1 MTASTEPRRTPV
13 ATRRRF
19 PDFFIVGHHK
29 SGTTAL
35 YEMLK
40 SHPQIYMP
48 ALKEPRY
55 FASDLR
61 VHFEALKTG
70 RVPTT
75 LDDYLALFD
84 EARPGQLR
92 GEASPSYL
100 RSRVAARAIAEVQ
113 PRARIIAI
121 LREPASFV
129 RSLHFQLMQ
138 DRVETEADLRRALAA
153 EQIERAGER
162 VRRYSDHLHYTEQLQ
177 RFNDVFPREQM
188 LVLIYDDF
196 RADNAATV
204 RHVLRFLGVDDSV
217 QLRAVEANPTVR
229 LRSVHLDRMLRA
241 LQGASGRPRGAVT
254 RAVTALTPGRLR
266 RAGLGRLRRAILYGK
281 PQPPDEELMREL
293 RRRFKP
299 EVRALSDYLGRDLLT
314 LWGYHDVD

>member
-1 MTASTEPRRTPV
+1 MTASTESPRAPL
-13 ATRRRF
+13 AARRRF

-35 YEMLK
+35 YEMLR

-61 VHFEALKTG
+61 VHFEAMQTG

-75 LDDYLALFD
+75 LEDYLALFK
-84 EARPGQLR
+84 EARPDQLM

-138 DRVETEADLRRALAA
+138 DRVETEPDLRRALAA
-153 EQIERAGER
+153 EQIERGGER
-162 VRRYSDHLHYTEQLQ
+162 VRRYSDHLHYAEQL
-177 RFNDVFPREQM
+177 RRYHDAFPREQV

-204 RHVLRFLGVDDSV
+204 REVLRFLGVDDRVELAS
-217 QLRAVEANPTVR
+217 VEANPTVR
-229 LRSVHLDRMLRA
+229 LRSARLDWRVSQMYGARGPLGRA
-241 LQGASGRPRGAVT
+241 IRRVF
-254 RAVTALTPGRLR
+254 TALTPDRLR
-266 RAGLGRLRRAILYGK
+266 RAALGRLRRGIVYGK
-281 PQPPDEELMREL
+281 PEPPDAGLMREL
-293 RRRFKP
+293 RHRFKP
-299 EVRALSDYLGRDLLT
+299 EVVALSEYLGQDLISR
-314 LWGYHDVD
+314 WGYHDVD